1 MAEKNREVYGS
12 PLIII
17 GDRIAPKPYLVA
29 LMQELRI
36 ENKLLDKDKT
46 LKYAVCQDIKDVV
59 LTLRQYKDAVRMV
72 MIGPGMEGN
81 ALTVARMLASK
92 AKILMVIDPNYNPL
106 GPDPATHKQIKD
118 NLIDLGIILVL
129 TKDANNDFFRPLI
142 QDYIISQL
150 QTGTDIQKTGTDIQR
165 ISPAQR
171 REMVDKRLNAITAF
185 PSLPETQRKVAE
197 LDDLDPPK
205 KWAEAI
211 APDPPTRTVILRILN
226 SARYGFRSR
235 IETIDKAVAL
245 ARAKTIREIVT
256 ACQIRQIF
264 KKTTEKTI
272 DQYWQHSLAVGFYA
286 KLFALPATLESQSP
300 QQKAEFERFQLEEE
314 QVAMMQETKLWTRF
328 DLAKKDDPFI
338 SGIMHDVGKV
348 AMTMC
353 MEDSQELI
361 TTFIDSEFQEQKAA
375 GKLWAHSVLD
385 IERFLMK
392 DMDHQIIGH
401 RLAETWEMDP
411 GIQLV
416 IGHHHDIHEHSPD
429 LLKLI
434 ALADLAA
441 STIFPYPAT
450 LDQHPLPLL
459 FEQIE
464 KDIKKKD
471 PNNLSASLSEVINQ
485 DVAEDL
491 LDGLN
496 RLGIPN
502 HIWEIVDF
510 RIFFQLCY
518 ILSPQIKRVSIGF
531 LQQTGS

>member
-1 MAEKNREVYGS
+1 
-12 PLIII
+12 
-17 GDRIAPKPYLVA
+17 
-29 LMQELRI
+29 MQELSI
-36 ENKLLDKDKT
+36 QNKLLDKEKT
-46 LKYAVCQDIKDVV
+46 FKYAVCQDIKDVV
-59 LTLRQYKDAVRMV
+59 QTLRQYKDAVRLV

-92 AKILMVIDPNYNPL
+92 AKILMLIDPSYNPL

-118 NLIDLGIILVL
+118 NLIDLGIILAL
-129 TKDANNDFFRPLI
+129 TKDASSDFFRPLI
-142 QDYIISQL
+142 QDYIISPL
-150 QTGTDIQKTGTDIQR
+150 QTSIDMQT
-165 ISPAQR
+165 ISPVR
-171 REMVDKRLNAITAF
+171 RGEMIDKRLNAITTF
-185 PSLPETQRKVAE
+185 PSLPETQQKVAE

-211 APDPPTRTVILRILN
+211 DPDTPTRTVILRILN

-235 IETIDKAVAL
+235 IETIDKAVSL
-245 ARAKTIREIVT
+245 ASAKTIREIVT

-272 DQYWQHSLAVGFYA
+272 NQYWQHSMAVGFYA
-286 KLFALPATLESQSP
+286 KLFALPATPEDQNP

-314 QVAMMQETKLWTRF
+314 PVALMQETKLWTRF
-328 DLAKKDDPFI
+328 DLGKKDDPFI

-375 GKLWAHSVLD
+375 GKLWAHSVVD

-411 GIQLV
+411 GTQLV

-434 ALADLAA
+434 ALANLAA

-450 LDQHPLPLL
+450 AEQHPLPLL
-459 FEQIE
+459 FERANQE
-464 KDIKKKD
+464 IKKKAS
-471 PNNLSASLSEVINQ
+471 NNLLTSLSEVMDQ
-485 DVAEDL
+485 DIAEDL
-491 LDGLN
+491 LDVLN
-496 RLGIPN
+496 RLEIPN
-502 HIWEIVDF
+502 SIWEIVEF
-510 RIFFQLCY
+510 KTFFQLCY
-518 ILSPQIKRVSIGF
+518 LLSPQIKRVSIGF
-531 LQQTGS
+531 LQQT